1 MPKYINASQAHKILI
16 RKGFNLSYPT
26 AIKWL
31 RDNGL
36 TNQIG
41 PYGTISVDLE
51 MMDRCLSLLT
61 KAKENNKKAKRS
73 NFWLPSRKSPGRKKQ
88 NEQNAE
94 GENKTASSTS
104 VGKE

>member
-36 TNQIG
+36 ANQIG

-51 MMDRCLSLLT
+51 MMNEYLHSLT

-73 NFWLPSRKSPGRKKQ
+73 NFWLPSRKPPGRKKQ
-88 NEQNAE
+88 NAE
-94 GENKTASSTS
+94 GENQTISPASS
-104 VGKE
+104 GKKI

>member
-36 TNQIG
+36 ANQIG
-41 PYGTISVDLE
+41 PYGTINVDLE
-51 MMDRCLSLLT
+51 MMEKCLSSLT

-73 NFWLPSRKSPGRKKQ
+73 NFWLPSRKPPGRKKQ
-88 NEQNAE
+88 NDE
-94 GENKTASSTS
+94 GENQTPSPASI
-104 VGKE
+104 GKE